1 MNAEGLPRPLSGSFR
16 RIAMRYAR
24 LCALLLGAFLLA
36 ALRGFASEEEMLTIS
51 RQVLLPD
58 GKPAAGVRVLIRT
71 QADDNC
77 LLQEIETKTGPDGMV
92 RAVVRYHP
100 PEMPFSP
107 FGPVSNG
114 YLMVDAPG
122 CALAFGKLFGGTPGG
137 GAMRPGMMP
146 PPPAMIPGGAPPT
159 RAGGS
164 PVVGGGAPLQLV
176 PAYQNT
182 GVVVTGENKQP
193 VAGATVFPVAL
204 VKSVPVNF
212 LWAGFMTK
220 ELVTTTGPDGTFTL
234 RGVTAE
240 SLGGM
245 GPPYMAGTVPAGLVA
260 YATVG
265 ERTLVGENDRFVY
278 SPQPR
283 GGPVEIALQPTV
295 TLEGRV
301 MNGRTN
307 KPVAGIRVHLEGS
320 STWINCLPAVITD
333 AEGDYQF
340 TAVLPGPRV
349 YALARDANYTIGWVL
364 ATGRG
369 RGDAAGSIAA
379 PAIAIRPMGPPITI
393 RVVDEI
399 TGKPPT
405 SILEL
410 AAELE
415 EGMFDDD
422 LGWIGSQRIT
432 VPVKPDGT
440 ATVTMPL
447 GETNV
452 NVWGEGYHG
461 GSTIEVPAADNKAI
475 VPVERTHGLLM
486 HFTTT
491 NPQGVNRC
499 VVTVRDGN
507 GNKLPIMSSNVITN
521 AEGYFFYDLEK
532 QPTGPFQVQ
541 VTRPGGP
548 EALPWTPGSTDTWPN
563 IIQIK

>member
-1 MNAEGLPRPLSGSFR
+1 
-16 RIAMRYAR
+16 MRYAR
-24 LCALLLGAFLLA
+24 LRALLLGAFLLA
-36 ALRGFASEEEMLTIS
+36 ALRGFATEEEMLTIA

-58 GKPAAGVRVLIRT
+58 GKPAAGARVLIRT
-71 QADDNC
+71 QGDDSC

-122 CALAFGKLFGGTPGG
+122 CALGFGKLFGGTPGG

-146 PPPAMIPGGAPPT
+146 PPPAMFPGGVPPT
-159 RAGGS
+159 RAGE
-164 PVVGGGAPLQLV
+164 PPAVGGGAPLQLS
-176 PAYQNT
+176 PTYQNT
-182 GVVVTGENKQP
+182 GVVIDGETKQP

-220 ELVTTTGPDGTFTL
+220 ELVTTTGADGSFIL

-265 ERTLVGENDRFVY
+265 ERTLVGENDRFIY
-278 SPQPR
+278 APQPR

-295 TLEGRV
+295 TIEGRV
-301 MNGRTN
+301 MNGQTN
-307 KPVAGIRVHLEGS
+307 KPVSGIKVHLEGT
-320 STWINCLPAVITD
+320 STWINCLPAVLTD
-333 AEGDYQF
+333 AEGGYRF
-340 TAVLPGPRV
+340 TAVIPGPRV
-349 YALARDANYTIGWVL
+349 YALAKDARYTTGWVL
-364 ATGRG
+364 ATERRRDG
-369 RGDAAGSIAA
+369 AAGPVTA
-379 PAIAIRPMGPPITI
+379 PAIAIRPMGPAITI
-393 RVVDEI
+393 QVVDAV
-399 TGKPPT
+399 TGEPPT
-405 SILEL
+405 SILQL

-415 EGMFDDD
+415 EGMFDDA

-440 ATVTMPL
+440 ASVTMPL
-447 GETNV
+447 GETDV

-461 GSTIEVPAADNKAI
+461 GSTVEVPAAGNKAT
-475 VPVERTHGLLM
+475 VPIERTHGLLM
-486 HFTTT
+486 RFTTT

-507 GNKLPIMSSNVITN
+507 GNKLPIVNSNVITN
-521 AEGYFFYDLEK
+521 AEGYFFYDLHKE
-532 QPTGPFQVQ
+532 PTGPFQVQ

-548 EALPWTPGSTDTWPN
+548 EACPWTPVSPDTWPN
-563 IIQIK
+563 VIQIN